1 MSKTPA
7 ADARGM
13 NAALAERFPRPAL
26 LSAAPDQLSAAMRTD
41 TVASFRSKGAF
52 AACLFPLLQALQW
65 RGSTRDLV
73 EALPHF
79 ADDLDLTDLLNVL
92 AELGYKCRSAK
103 VSRGRFDPR
112 LLPALMVR
120 KTGAPVVIL
129 QQVEA
134 GFLAY
139 CSAADAEI
147 VIPASALTGELQ
159 APARA
164 GSLDEQEETIRQE
177 NWMGALMRRFSA
189 SFLSLFTITAVLNLF
204 ALSVSLYMMAIYD
217 RVIPTRNTETL
228 LLLVFGALCL
238 LAVDVGLRQ
247 VRARI
252 IAHVGARIESIVAT
266 GTFKQ
271 IVDLPPAMV
280 EAAPVGTQVSRLREF
295 DSLRDL
301 FTGPVVNVALELP
314 FTLMFLGVI
323 AWLAGPVVWVPVVML
338 VLYVVLGLA
347 IDPALKRHVKRSSR
361 ARAERHEFLID
372 MFRNTRAIKQLSA
385 ESMWLERYREI
396 SAAMSHSH
404 FEVTRLT
411 QLLQTLAQAIMVASG
426 VGAVAWSVERVVTG
440 AMTMGGMIAV
450 MSLVWRLLSPMQSLF
465 LALTRLEQAQLSTR
479 QLNQLM
485 RAPTEVRRRSAGRRV
500 ERNFQGGLTFDRV
513 SFRYRPTSDPA
524 LLGVSMTAAPGQ
536 LVAITGGNGAGKSTL
551 LTVALGMNRPQA
563 GAVLI
568 DGIDIRQIDPV
579 ELRQT
584 LAYVPQETALF
595 HGTVA
600 QNLRL
605 GNPLAADSDLRDAC
619 ARLGILDQVEKLPRG
634 FETRLGDQSET
645 RFNAGF
651 RQALAIAR
659 ALVKRPPII
668 LMDEPAQ
675 LLDRAND
682 DSFVEVLR
690 ALRGQTTTIMVSHR
704 PSHIALADMVAVLN
718 RGQLVAYGP
727 PEQVLAQTNPA
738 KGVAA

>member
-1 MSKTPA
+1 MSNSPPS
-7 ADARGM
+7 DARGITE
-13 NAALAERFPRPAL
+13 ALAERFSRPTL
-26 LSAAPDQLSAAMRTD
+26 LSAAPDQLGAAMRTD
-41 TVASFRSKGAF
+41 AVASFKGKGAF
-52 AACLFPLLQALQW
+52 AACLFPLLQALRW

-92 AELGYKCRSAK
+92 AELGYKCRNAQ
-103 VSRGRFDPR
+103 VSRGRLDPR

-120 KTGAPVVIL
+120 KSGLPVVVL
-129 QQVEA
+129 HQTDH
-134 GFLAY
+134 GF
-139 CSAADAEI
+139 CVFCPESDMEI
-147 VIPASALTGELQ
+147 ELPASAMTGVLQ

-164 GSLDEQEETIRQE
+164 GSFDEQEETTRQE
-177 NWMGALMRRFSA
+177 NWIGALKGRFSA
-189 SFLSLFTITAVLNLF
+189 SILSLFTITAVLNLF
-204 ALSVSLYMMAIYD
+204 ALSVSLYLMAIYD
-217 RVIPTRNTETL
+217 RVIPTGNTQTL
-228 LLLVFGALCL
+228 LLLVLGALCL
-238 LAVDVGLRQ
+238 LAIDIGLRQ

-252 IAHVGARIESIVAT
+252 IAHVGARIESIVST
-266 GTFKQ
+266 STFRQ
-271 IVDLPPAMV
+271 IIELPPAMV
-280 EAAPVGTQVSRLREF
+280 ESAPIGAQVSRLREF

-338 VLYVVLGLA
+338 VLYVLLGLA
-347 IDPALKRHVKRSSR
+347 IDPALKRHVRRSSR
-361 ARAERHEFLID
+361 MRAERHEFLID

-385 ESMWLERYREI
+385 EQMWLERYREI

-411 QLLQTLAQAIMVASG
+411 QLLQTLAQAIMVAAG
-426 VGAVAWSVERVVTG
+426 VGVVAWSVERVVAG
-440 AMTMGGMIAV
+440 DMTMGGMIAV

-465 LALTRLEQAQLSTR
+465 LAMTRLEQAQLSTR

-485 RAPTEVRRRSAGRRV
+485 RAPTETRRRSAGRRV
-500 ERNFQGGLTFDRV
+500 ERNFLGGLTFDRV
-513 SFRYRPTSDPA
+513 SFRYRPASDPA
-524 LLGVSMTAAPGQ
+524 LLGVSLTATPGQ
-536 LVAITGGNGAGKSTL
+536 LIAVTGGNGAGKSTL

-584 LAYVPQETALF
+584 IAYVPQETALF
-595 HGTVA
+595 HGTIA

-605 GNPLAADSDLRDAC
+605 GNPLAADADLRSAC
-619 ARLGILDQVEKLPRG
+619 ERLGILGQIEALPDG
-634 FETRLGDQSET
+634 FNTRLGDQSET

-659 ALVKRPPII
+659 ALVKQPPII

-682 DSFVEVLR
+682 DFFVEVLR
-690 ALRGQTTTIMVSHR
+690 ALKGQTTTVMVSHR
-704 PSHIALADMVAVLN
+704 PSHIMLADMVAVLN
-718 RGQLVAYGP
+718 RGQLAAYGP
-727 PEQVLAQTNPA
+727 PEHVLAKTNPA